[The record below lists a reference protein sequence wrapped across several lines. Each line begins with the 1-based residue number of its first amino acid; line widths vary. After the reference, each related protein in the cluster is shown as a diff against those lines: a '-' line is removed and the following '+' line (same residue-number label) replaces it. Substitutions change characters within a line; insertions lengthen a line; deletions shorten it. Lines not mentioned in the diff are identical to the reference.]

1 MPSNGSPPPAPPAI
15 RSDQSGELANITVGT
30 ASITEKS
37 MSATVNSVLGT
48 ADQIGNFWT
57 RWGVSASLFTIGT
70 FSIIVAF
77 LAHAADAKLWDD
89 SSFFGALA
97 FALAILVLGFVAF
110 ADKQNRSG
118 QSGQQA
124 VKIYEIT
131 VNASL
136 EGQRIGAEE
145 RERVKPSPDTTSQT
159 GGTNLGG

>member
-1 MPSNGSPPPAPPAI
+1 M
-15 RSDQSGELANITVGT
+15 
-30 ASITEKS
+30 K
-37 MSATVNSVLGT
+37 ATVSAVLGT
-48 ADQIGNFWT
+48 ADQIGTFWS

-97 FALAILVLGFVAF
+97 FALAILILGFVAF

-118 QSGQQA
+118 QAGQQA

-136 EGQRIGAEE
+136 EGQRIGVEE
-145 RERVKPSPDTTSQT
+145 REGARPKPDTTTDPS
-159 GGTNLGG
+159 NLRP